1 MFTRYLLKTL
11 ALPPAINIVIILLAL
26 LFLGRWR
33 RLRIATIFLSS
44 VSLVLLSMPVVTQL
58 LAKQIE
64 IYPPLIVQDI
74 NPENYQAI
82 VILGAGRIRKA
93 LEYDGQ
99 DSPTSLELERLRYG
113 AYLQRKTGLPI
124 LTTGGDVSEEGRTPE
139 ADFMARV
146 LEREFFAT
154 VTWKEGRSRTTRE
167 NAEYTRALASR
178 QGINKVLLVTHAW
191 HMRRAMYSFEQ
202 VGLRATAAPTRF
214 ESRQHDSGSLFDY
227 LPTAS
232 SLHDSSLLIHEML
245 GLYWYRFVSVDI

>member
-1 MFTRYLLKTL
+1 MFTRYLLKAL
-11 ALPPAINIVIILLAL
+11 ALPPAINIIILLLAL

-33 RLRIATIFLSS
+33 RLRMVTIFLSS

-64 IYPPLIVQDI
+64 IYPPLNVQEI

-82 VILGAGRIRKA
+82 VILGAGRIRHA

-113 AYLQRKTGLPI
+113 AYLQRKTGIPI
-124 LTTGGDVSEEGRTPE
+124 LTTGGDVSGEGRPAE

-154 VTWKEGRSRTTRE
+154 VRWKEGRSRTTKE
-167 NAEYTRALASR
+167 NAEYTMVLANK

-191 HMRRAMYSFEQ
+191 HMPRAMYSFQQ
-202 VGLRATAAPTRF
+202 VGLQATAAPTRF
-214 ESRQHDSGSLFDY
+214 ESREHDTGSLFDY

-232 SLHDSSLLIHEML
+232 ALHDSALLIHEIL
-245 GLYWYRFVSVDI
+245 GLYWYRFVSADI